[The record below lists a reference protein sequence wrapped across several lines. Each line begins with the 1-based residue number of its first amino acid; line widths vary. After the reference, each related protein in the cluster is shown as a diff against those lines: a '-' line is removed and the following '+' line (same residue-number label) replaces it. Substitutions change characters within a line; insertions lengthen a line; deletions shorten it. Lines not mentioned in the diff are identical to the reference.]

1 MLSSELMKFIIMYQY
16 KDFLPEKEAEKN
28 DETPYKFHRF
38 TKFAVV
44 PIKVKR

>member
-16 KDFLPEKEAEKN
+16 KEFLTEKETQKN
-28 DETPYKFHRF
+28 DETPFKFHRF